1 MTGPSTLWILKNLS
15 DECVKWG
22 PFWEGDEI
30 AIVLS
35 SAATS
40 KVGGLW
46 LTEKKKR
53 ACARN
58 DPLNF
63 LRRCFV
69 MGYLLSSLCWT

>member
-1 MTGPSTLWILKNLS
+1 MNETGTVHEARMTGPSTLWILKNLS
-15 DECVKWG
+15 NECVKWG

-46 LTEKKKR
+46 LTEKKK
-53 ACARN
+53 
-58 DPLNF
+58 
-63 LRRCFV
+63 
-69 MGYLLSSLCWT
+69 SLCKK